1 MLGGVVF
8 TNVETFSEFQ
18 TYRFVKIAPAA
29 GTGIRI
35 KINKHSDTNVC
46 IDYAYG
52 IYGSHGIFVNLGED
66 F

>member
-1 MLGGVVF
+1 VVF
-8 TNVETFSEFQ
+8 TNAESFSGLNGGFQ
-18 TYRFVKIAPAA
+18 TFAPAA

-52 IYGSHGIFVNLGED
+52 INSRGIFVNLGEN